1 MDRTIASALNIWHRF
16 TITRYLVASVIA
28 LAFDVALFASMVT
41 LGVDPTMA
49 SALGYCTGIIVH
61 WMVSANIVFTGKT
74 RDGAALHVQ
83 RVLFAGSAMVGLA
96 ITVVT
101 VELLG
106 RAGLYA
112 IAAKGVAVGVSFG
125 AVYAMRKW
133 GVFR

>member
-49 SALGYCTGIIVH
+49 SALGYCAGIIVH